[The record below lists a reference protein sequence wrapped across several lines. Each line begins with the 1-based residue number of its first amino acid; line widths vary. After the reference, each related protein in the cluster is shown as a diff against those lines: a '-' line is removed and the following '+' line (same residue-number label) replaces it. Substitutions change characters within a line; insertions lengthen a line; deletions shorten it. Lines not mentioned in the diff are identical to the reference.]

1 MTDVAAARSAPP
13 ARNWRKAYAA
23 LTAEPAG
30 RLMEMAERL

>member
-13 ARNWRKAYAA
+13 ARNWRNAYPA

-30 RLMEMAERL
+30 RLMEIAERL